1 MWPFDGGHKFDAGHT
16 SLMFGQTSLG
26 GHNWADNL
34 VCSQKV
40 HEKDSSSLETRIR
53 IPIRVIVISIISK

>member
-1 MWPFDGGHKFDAGHT
+1 MWPFDVGHKFDAGHT

-34 VCSQKV
+34 VCSQSV
-40 HEKDSSSLETRIR
+40 
-53 IPIRVIVISIISK
+53 